1 VTNTLAG
8 SLAELPALDAAPAQL
23 KECLNRFVAKVDDA
37 EYIKELSDA
46 FGLNVKEPC
55 EVLKA
60 LVEYGSP
67 LNAENLAELSEDRSI
82 DLVKRSLRWAE
93 LLMLVGQSA
102 NETWTLDPIVNKV
115 LTVSSSL

>member
-1 VTNTLAG
+1 
-8 SLAELPALDAAPAQL
+8 
-23 KECLNRFVAKVDDA
+23 
-37 EYIKELSDA
+37 
-46 FGLNVKEPC
+46 VKERC

-67 LNAENLAELSEDRSI
+67 LNAEDLAELSEDKSI